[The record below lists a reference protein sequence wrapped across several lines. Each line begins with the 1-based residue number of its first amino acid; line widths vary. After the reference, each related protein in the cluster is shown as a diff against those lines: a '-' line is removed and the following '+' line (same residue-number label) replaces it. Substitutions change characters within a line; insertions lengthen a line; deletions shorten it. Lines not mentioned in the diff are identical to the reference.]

1 MKKTQKIKK
10 KVQAIQ
16 TQKWRTLKIPTDVMD
31 KMGRE
36 SQTVWNTDNED
47 ARKELMVGELK
58 KKGRL
63 FKKVS
68 HLIKE
73 GKKIKEG

>member
-1 MKKTQKIKK
+1 
-10 KVQAIQ
+10 
-16 TQKWRTLKIPTDVMD
+16 
-31 KMGRE
+31 MGRE

-63 FKKVS
+63 FEKVS
-68 HLIKE
+68 NRNKEGGRIKE
-73 GKKIKEG
+73 G